1 MKITPDLKSHM
12 VEKFNLPADAT
23 EDVIRKAVSE
33 KIVSGELS
41 LDDVQRLT
49 VAKATEAEQK
59 IQGIVEAAIAK
70 ALAGA
75 GLQVKG
81 GDGASLPTDKA
92 GALRQDAG
100 NGNGTAAG
108 SAGTAG
114 TSAAQKGYAM
124 AANAGTA
131 ATFESDGDFNVRV
144 KSVVENFRDV
154 KTAATWDKSNNE
166 FLRKEFGGR
175 SVNEFWS
182 GAGVSGSVDM
192 PTERSKAISGAWFK
206 HLVNKAYRK
215 AGRQVPYEFQLK
227 DLDRKLIEYAVH
239 ECKFVGP
246 IGYHGGDR
254 DSDNADFW
262 CEGLKLESDLMK
274 KAILDDSTSGGLEA
288 VPIEFDA
295 NLILTPLL
303 TGELFP
309 LVDVRQVTRR
319 RIEGTKMSNP
329 TLSWGTASGSTISL
343 FDTDSFISAFDNTIY
358 PVAGAMEVGRDF
370 LSDSPLDIGNV
381 IVQRYG
387 QAFLKELDTV
397 IAEGN
402 GTSQPEGLFTA
413 SGVSTVTPAGGNGT
427 AQQVGDYESLYF
439 NIAKEFRTEP
449 GARFIY
455 LANDT
460 TYKRARGIPV
470 DTSNDARRIF
480 GMEQGDYRIF
490 GHPFRVVGALDN
502 AQIAGVMINR
512 YVMYRRAGLEVR
524 VVTEDGTLARQDKQ
538 LIVVRAR
545 FGGSLNHSSAMVK
558 ITAGLA

>member
-1 MKITPDLKSHM
+1 MKITPELKSHM

-49 VAKATEAEQK
+49 VVKATEAEQK
-59 IQGIVEAAIAK
+59 IQGIVEAAVAK
-70 ALAGA
+70 ALAGV
-75 GLQVKG
+75 GLQAKG
-81 GDGASLPTDKA
+81 GDGAALPTDKA

-100 NGNGTAAG
+100 NGTAAG
-108 SAGTAG
+108 SAGT
-114 TSAAQKGYAM
+114 SVAQKGYAM

-131 ATFESDGDFNVRV
+131 ATFESDSGDFNVRV
-144 KSVVENFRDV
+144 KSVVESFRDV
-154 KTAATWDKSNNE
+154 KTAATWDKSSNE

-182 GAGVSGSVDM
+182 GAGVNSFDM

-215 AGRQVPYEFQLK
+215 SGRTVPYQFQLK

-343 FDTDSFISAFDNTIY
+343 FDTDSFISAFDNTIF
-358 PVAGAMEVGRDF
+358 PCSGALEVSRDF

-387 QAFLKELDTV
+387 AAFLKEMDTV

-413 SGVSTVTPAGGNGT
+413 SGVSTVTPVGGNGT
-427 AQQVGDYESLYF
+427 AQQIGDYEALYF
-439 NIAKEFRTEP
+439 NIGKEFRTEP

-455 LANDT
+455 LANDV
-460 TYKRARGIPV
+460 TYKRARGLPV
-470 DTSNDARRIF
+470 NSSSDARRIF

-502 AQIAGVMINR
+502 NQIAGVMINR
-512 YVMYRRAGLEVR
+512 YVLYRRAGLEVR
-524 VVTEDGTLARQDKQ
+524 VVTEDATLARQDKQ

-558 ITAGLA
+558 ITAGQA